1 METTDLTIK
10 RHTAVWT
17 QDQDLLGDAMHIYHR
32 LDNINPALKYYA
44 AYLDVFS
51 FELGEHY
58 YIPLEFVE
66 GMDGANGRQLF
77 FNVILP
83 LLKPTILLTAI
94 LTMISAFQVF
104 DIIQVMTRGGPNEQ
118 TRVMVIDIYDS
129 AFRFQRMGWA
139 AAVSI
144 VLFLLVLIIS
154 LVQNRLLR
162 SEWEY

>member
-66 GMDGANGRQLF
+66 GMDGANGRL
-77 FNVILP
+77 
-83 LLKPTILLTAI
+83 I
-94 LTMISAFQVF
+94 LTI
-104 DIIQVMTRGGPNEQ
+104 TRKKVEDN
-118 TRVMVIDIYDS
+118 TWN
-129 AFRFQRMGWA
+129 RMPGFIA
-139 AAVSI
+139 NGKARKEDLPA
-144 VLFLLVLIIS
+144 
-154 LVQNRLLR
+154 
-162 SEWEY
+162 